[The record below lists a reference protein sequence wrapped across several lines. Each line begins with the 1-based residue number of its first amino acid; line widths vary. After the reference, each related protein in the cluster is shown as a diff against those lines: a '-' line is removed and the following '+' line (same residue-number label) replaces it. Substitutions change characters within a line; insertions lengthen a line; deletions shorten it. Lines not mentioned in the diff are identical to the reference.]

1 VQGEFQLE
9 HVLIVKYCN
18 QREWELKHLPLKH
31 VRMINLTRLRPCKEN
46 LLMYEGV
53 LDYFTFDFSTWKWL
67 KKASLLYYTS
77 KAGQEL
83 MN

>member
-1 VQGEFQLE
+1 
-9 HVLIVKYCN
+9 
-18 QREWELKHLPLKH
+18 
-31 VRMINLTRLRPCKEN
+31 MINLTRLRPCKEN